1 MRHYPSF
8 DNIKYDKFLL
18 GEEIVAENKLDGQNF
33 CARYNVRTK
42 SFIAFGSKKMI
53 VDENNPQFGGAV
65 LYFKNNYENILN
77 EIIKE
82 NLGKKKAFNGVDE
95 IHFYFE
101 YYGENSFAGFH
112 DPNDELKLALI
123 DVFLKKKGYLEPKT
137 FYKLFENKGIILP
150 EVIYRGKLTNEFIN
164 SINNNDWTNPSCQ
177 YPSVKEGVV
186 CKRSTLMKGQRL
198 PMVKV
203 KTNWWL
209 NKLKE
214 KYPDNWKEME

>member
-8 DNIKYDKFLL
+8 ENIKYDKFLI
-18 GEEIVAENKLDGQNF
+18 GEEIIAENKLDGQNF
-33 CARYNVRTK
+33 CAQFNNK
-42 SFIAFGSKKMI
+42 SKTFIAFGSKKLV
-53 VDENNPQFGGAV
+53 VDETNEQFGRAV
-65 LYFKNNYENILN
+65 SYFKENYEDILI

-82 NLGKKKAFNGVDE
+82 NSKKDMPFYKAEE

-101 YYGENSFAGFH
+101 YYGEKSFAGVH
-112 DPNDELKLALI
+112 DVDDTLKLALI
-123 DVFLKKKGYLEPKT
+123 DVFVKKKGYLEPNI
-137 FYKLFENKGIILP
+137 FYQLFDNKGIILP
-150 EVIYRGKLTNEFIN
+150 EIIYKGILTNDFIS
-164 SINNNDWTNPSCQ
+164 SINNNDWTTPTCK

-186 CKRSTLMKGQRL
+186 CKKTTLMKGQRL

-214 KYPDNWKEME
+214 KYPNNWAEME